1 MTMTTPLRSL
11 ALFPTA
17 ALLAALTGPAGA
29 VTDAALAEQ
38 LFRGFATC
46 TIDDGARTAREALM
60 RRLTPAVKEE
70 AYWGYTVN
78 FTVMGGLPAT
88 GLELGVC
95 DNNGSGDCGWGA
107 YRAAVL
113 ALPLAEAR
121 ERLRRATGIDFTQER
136 RDPET
141 QVTLQPTLFE
151 GRRPG
156 ESVLFCDSGEL

>member
-1 MTMTTPLRSL
+1 MAITTPPCPCAPLSAAAPL
-11 ALFPTA
+11 AGLS
-17 ALLAALTGPAGA
+17 GPAGA
-29 VTDAALAEQ
+29 ATDAALAER

-46 TIDDGARTAREALM
+46 TIDDGTRAARAALM

-95 DNNGSGDCGWGA
+95 DRDGAGDCGWGA

-121 ERLRRATGIDFTQER
+121 ERLRRATGNDFTQER
-136 RDPET
+136 RDAET
-141 QVTLQPTLFE
+141 QVTLQPTLFD

-156 ESVLFCDSGEL
+156 ESLLFCDPGEL